1 MSEAYLSHLVSKSS
15 GLHAK
20 YTFDDIIGKS
30 KAIVELKKQAKSISN
45 SPSTVLIQGESGTG
59 KELFAQSIH
68 NNSSRRNK
76 NFVALNSGAIPKNL
90 IESELFGY
98 EEGAF
103 TGARKGGH
111 PGKFEL
117 AHEGTLFL
125 DEIGEMSLDMQ
136 IRLLRILQD
145 GCVTRLGGNKCIAT
159 DVRVIASTN
168 KDLKKK
174 VKKGSFR
181 KDLYYRLS
189 VIPLYLP
196 PLREREGDIE
206 LLVQHFL
213 KEKSRKL
220 NKPIPKIRDDIY
232 EKILNHSWPGNVR
245 ELENCIENIVNLEG
259 DSSFSFD
266 EEKTRNYKD
275 TTCFNYDMCTLREW
289 EKRAI
294 LACVE
299 KCDGNITKAASILG
313 INRCTLY
320 SKLDEYK
327 KEEV

>member
-1 MSEAYLSHLVSKSS
+1 M
-15 GLHAK
+15 
-20 YTFDDIIGKS
+20 
-30 KAIVELKKQAKSISN
+30 
-45 SPSTVLIQGESGTG
+45 
-59 KELFAQSIH
+59 
-68 NNSSRRNK
+68 
-76 NFVALNSGAIPKNL
+76 
-90 IESELFGY
+90 FGY

-159 DVRVIASTN
+159 DVRIIASTN

-266 EEKTRNYKD
+266 EEKTRNNKE

-327 KEEV
+327 KKEV